1 MQERHAKLIRLILN
15 NSNDYLSAN
24 EIANYL
30 NVSNRT
36 VRSDIKYINS
46 ELVKELIVSVK
57 GRGYKMNRTLYSV
70 EQLAEIVTAYT
81 NKESEILLKIVIYF

>member
-70 EQLAEIVTAYT
+70 
-81 NKESEILLKIVIYF
+81 

>member
-36 VRSDIKYINS
+36 VRSD
-46 ELVKELIVSVK
+46 
-57 GRGYKMNRTLYSV
+57 
-70 EQLAEIVTAYT
+70 
-81 NKESEILLKIVIYF
+81 